1 MSPQPSRRHRWA
13 ALLRPLLA
21 TAFVGGAAIG
31 MWSVLRGEGDEIM
44 ALLSRPGALPWL
56 VGSMVVNTAGLLLG
70 MASWRSTLTGLG
82 HPLPLG
88 ATLRIFG
95 ASVLGKYLPG
105 PFWSALASVY
115 LGRDSGVPPARMV
128 AAYVLNSIIVV
139 LTAAVVG
146 TVAAPQAL
154 GQGAVW
160 LLPAVLAVAVL
171 LWRPGLVI
179 RAAELAARL
188 LRRPAPT
195 GEVSATALRRA
206 MVLEILSWI
215 VGGAHLWLIAVVLGA
230 PMGASFAVCV
240 GGFALAAAAGA
251 LALVVPGGAGVRE
264 VVIMVVLVAVLPWSQ
279 AGAAALASRLCCT
292 VTEVVGAGGVLL
304 AARFTRARRTVAAP
318 RVTEP
323 TEPAEVAGGR

>member
-1 MSPQPSRRHRWA
+1 MSPHPSRRRRWA
-13 ALLRPLLA
+13 AVLRPVLA
-21 TAFVGGAAIG
+21 VALVGGAAVG
-31 MWSVLRGEGDEIM
+31 MWSVLRGNGAEIM

-56 VGSMVVNTAGLLLG
+56 AGSLLVNTAGLLLG

-88 ATLRIFG
+88 ATFRIFG

-115 LGRDSGVPPARMV
+115 LGRDSGVPAGRMV

-146 TVAAPQAL
+146 TAAAPRAL

-160 LLPAVLAVAVL
+160 LLPAVALVAVL
-171 LWRPGLVI
+171 LWRPGLVLW
-179 RAAELAARL
+179 AAALAARL
-188 LRRPAPT
+188 LRRPAP
-195 GEVSATALRRA
+195 GAEVSDSALRRA

-215 VGGAHLWLIAVVLGA
+215 VGGGHLWLIAVVLGA
-230 PMGASFAVCV
+230 PPAASLAVCV

-264 VVIMVVLVAVLPWSQ
+264 IVLMVVLTAVLPWSQ

-292 VTEVVGAGGVLL
+292 LTEVVGAGAILL
-304 AARFTRARRTVAAP
+304 AAQIGRGRRRAAP
-318 RVTEP
+318 APVAV
-323 TEPAEVAGGR
+323 AEVAGGR